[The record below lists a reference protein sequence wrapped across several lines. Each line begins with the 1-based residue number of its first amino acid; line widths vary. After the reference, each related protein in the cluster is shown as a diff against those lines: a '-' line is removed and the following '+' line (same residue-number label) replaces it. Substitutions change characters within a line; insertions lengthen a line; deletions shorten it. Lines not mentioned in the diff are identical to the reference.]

1 MKRSVEGE
9 SGRDAHILAS
19 APSLEAAP
27 QRSAGTPHGIG
38 ATPWG
43 TKSATRRARFAH
55 VCAGG
60 APATGVASGANGRAT
75 KPTSQGPGVVRGT
88 ASDLNEIR
96 HPSCQVPP
104 RLRRRR
110 SRDRCCQRC
119 QRARHKANVTGARRG
134 SRDRYR
140 YGGTTPFKRDPAYMG
155 REGSPRLTSGSKVA
169 LRLRCTAVVQAD
181 YQLSSIQPSVL
192 RKIPYRPPRRPGV
205 EGPGRAWAPDPYSE
219 PQGAHPT

>member
-60 APATGVASGANGRAT
+60 APATGVASGANGSAGGAPATGVASGANGRAT
-75 KPTSQGPGVVRGT
+75 KPTSQGLGVVRGT
-88 ASDLNEIR
+88 ATDMGE
-96 HPSCQVPP
+96 Q
-104 RLRRRR
+104 RL
-110 SRDRCCQRC
+110 
-119 QRARHKANVTGARRG
+119 A
-134 SRDRYR
+134 
-140 YGGTTPFKRDPAYMG
+140 
-155 REGSPRLTSGSKVA
+155 
-169 LRLRCTAVVQAD
+169 
-181 YQLSSIQPSVL
+181 
-192 RKIPYRPPRRPGV
+192 
-205 EGPGRAWAPDPYSE
+205 
-219 PQGAHPT
+219 

>member
-75 KPTSQGPGVVRGT
+75 KPTSHGPGVVRGT
-88 ASDLNEIR
+88 ATDIWGNN
-96 HPSCQVPP
+96 
-104 RLRRRR
+104 RLREPE
-110 SRDRCCQRC
+110 S
-119 QRARHKANVTGARRG
+119 KSARRPRQAVIG
-134 SRDRYR
+134 DRKS
-140 YGGTTPFKRDPAYMG
+140 T
-155 REGSPRLTSGSKVA
+155 RLN
-169 LRLRCTAVVQAD
+169 
-181 YQLSSIQPSVL
+181 SS
-192 RKIPYRPPRRPGV
+192 
-205 EGPGRAWAPDPYSE
+205 
-219 PQGAHPT
+219 

>member
-75 KPTSQGPGVVRGT
+75 KPTGAPQSQRHRGQAWFAGPLPIYGNDALQKGPGLYGPRGKPP
-88 ASDLNEIR
+88 ADLWF
-96 HPSCQVPP
+96 
-104 RLRRRR
+104 R
-110 SRDRCCQRC
+110 S
-119 QRARHKANVTGARRG
+119 
-134 SRDRYR
+134 
-140 YGGTTPFKRDPAYMG
+140 
-155 REGSPRLTSGSKVA
+155 E
-169 LRLRCTAVVQAD
+169 
-181 YQLSSIQPSVL
+181 
-192 RKIPYRPPRRPGV
+192 
-205 EGPGRAWAPDPYSE
+205 
-219 PQGAHPT
+219 

>member
-75 KPTSQGPGVVRGT
+75 KPTSQGPGVGRGT
-88 ASDLNEIR
+88 ATDMGEQQAAR
-96 HPSCQVPP
+96 TRKQV
-104 RLRRRR
+104 REKAET
-110 SRDRCCQRC
+110 SRDRSAVDGLASK
-119 QRARHKANVTGARRG
+119 RA
-134 SRDRYR
+134 
-140 YGGTTPFKRDPAYMG
+140 
-155 REGSPRLTSGSKVA
+155 L
-169 LRLRCTAVVQAD
+169 Q
-181 YQLSSIQPSVL
+181 I
-192 RKIPYRPPRRPGV
+192 
-205 EGPGRAWAPDPYSE
+205 
-219 PQGAHPT
+219 

>member
-88 ASDLNEIR
+88 ATDMGEYWGLLLCTQPRVGTGQSVAPAKKG
-96 HPSCQVPP
+96 PS
-104 RLRRRR
+104 
-110 SRDRCCQRC
+110 
-119 QRARHKANVTGARRG
+119 RARKFSQPNV
-134 SRDRYR
+134 
-140 YGGTTPFKRDPAYMG
+140 
-155 REGSPRLTSGSKVA
+155 RL
-169 LRLRCTAVVQAD
+169 
-181 YQLSSIQPSVL
+181 
-192 RKIPYRPPRRPGV
+192 
-205 EGPGRAWAPDPYSE
+205 
-219 PQGAHPT
+219 

>member
-1 MKRSVEGE
+1 MKRSAEGE

-60 APATGVASGANGRAT
+60 APATGVAS
-75 KPTSQGPGVVRGT
+75 
-88 ASDLNEIR
+88 
-96 HPSCQVPP
+96 
-104 RLRRRR
+104 
-110 SRDRCCQRC
+110 RC

-140 YGGTTPFKRDPAYMG
+140 YGGTTPFKRGPGLYGPRGKPPADLWFKG
-155 REGSPRLTSGSKVA
+155 CLK
-169 LRLRCTAVVQAD
+169 TAV
-181 YQLSSIQPSVL
+181 YCGGSSRLSTQFNP
-192 RKIPYRPPRRPGV
+192 
-205 EGPGRAWAPDPYSE
+205 AN
-219 PQGAHPT
+219 QF